1 MEFVVDSS
9 ARNLLE
15 TCQVFTS
22 ISEQAIGK
30 PKHASPKGQTPKS
43 SGGNGKH
50 LD

>member
-1 MEFVVDSS
+1 MEFFVDSS

-22 ISEQAIGK
+22 ISEQAVGK
-30 PKHASPKGQTPKS
+30 PKHASPTGQTSKT
-43 SGGNGKH
+43 SGGNSKH